1 MEIRIKD
8 NSLLQLE
15 NYILTIQ
22 IDQERIHSDK

>member
-1 MEIRIKD
+1 MEMRMKD

-22 IDQERIHSDK
+22 IDQERIYSDK

>member
-1 MEIRIKD
+1 MEMRIKD

-22 IDQERIHSDK
+22 IDQERIYSDK